1 MLSGEPWIYHQGPR
15 PPLVQLAPVLAPV
28 HPPAVQVKYNDI
40 PLENHKDTAYIGC
53 IFVFLLLLSA
63 KLDGPEK
70 DWAKMVQEAMPPG
83 SKACLIREEPHYLK
97 TQARSP
103 IFWRTSGLS
112 SCAIIS
118 LMDRII
124 LAIKEL
130 LKKTLRFV
138 IVNVILKLLII

>member
-1 MLSGEPWIYHQGPR
+1 MGRRGGGMLPGEPGIYHQGPR
-15 PPLVQLAPVLAPV
+15 PPLEQLAPVLASV

-40 PLENHKDTAYIGC
+40 PLENHKDTAIAGC

-83 SKACLIREEPHYLK
+83 YKACLIREEPHYLK

-103 IFWRTSGLS
+103 I
-112 SCAIIS
+112 
-118 LMDRII
+118 
-124 LAIKEL
+124 
-130 LKKTLRFV
+130 
-138 IVNVILKLLII
+138 